1 MSQPFKLFRLQQLD
15 SQLDAMRA
23 RLKEIDALLNDN
35 ERLQQA
41 VLRSESA
48 IESLHL
54 TKKNLQKAEIVT
66 AQQRVKIEQT
76 EATLYGGKIRNPKE
90 LQDLQ
95 NELGALKRYLAV
107 LEDRQLECMLE
118 EEQMGE
124 LEKISALNLQQ
135 ELERQERN
143 HAAHKLEQNRIVKE
157 MAHLEDERRVAVSSI
172 EEQDYLLYEQL
183 RRDRRGVAVARVSDR
198 ACSACGSTLNAMLLQ
213 AARSQNQLNRCDTC
227 GRILYVG

>member
-1 MSQPFKLFRLQQLD
+1 MSQPFKLYRLQQLD
-15 SQLDAMRA
+15 SQLDSVRA
-23 RLKEIDALLNDN
+23 RLTEIEVLLNDN
-35 ERLQQA
+35 EQLQQA
-41 VLRSESA
+41 LLRSESA
-48 IESLHL
+48 IASLNL
-54 TKKNLQKAEIVT
+54 TKKSLQKAENYT

-76 EATLYGGKIRNPKE
+76 ESTLYGGKIRNPKE

-124 LEKISALNLQQ
+124 LEKNAALSLQQ
-135 ELERQERN
+135 EHERMEKS
-143 HAAHKLEQNRIVKE
+143 HAALKIEQNRLIKE

-198 ACSACGSTLNAMLLQ
+198 ACSACGSTLSAMLLQ

-227 GRILYVG
+227 GRFLYVG

>member
-1 MSQPFKLFRLQQLD
+1 MSQPFKLFRLQQID
-15 SQLDAMRA
+15 SQLDSARA
-23 RLKEIDALLNDN
+23 RSKEIDALLNDN
-35 ERLQQA
+35 EHLQQ
-41 VLRSESA
+41 VVSRSESA

-54 TKKNLQKAEIVT
+54 TKKSLQKAENDT
-66 AQQRVKIEQT
+66 AQQRVKMEQT
-76 EATLYGGKIRNPKE
+76 ESSLYGGKIRNPKE

-95 NELGALKRYLAV
+95 NEMGALKRYLAV

-124 LEKISALNLQQ
+124 LEKISAINLLQ

-143 HAAHKLEQNRIVKE
+143 HAALKLEQNRIVKE
-157 MAHLEDERRVAVSSI
+157 MAHLEDERRVAVRSI

-213 AARSQNQLNRCDTC
+213 AARSQRPRSR
-227 GRILYVG
+227 GRT